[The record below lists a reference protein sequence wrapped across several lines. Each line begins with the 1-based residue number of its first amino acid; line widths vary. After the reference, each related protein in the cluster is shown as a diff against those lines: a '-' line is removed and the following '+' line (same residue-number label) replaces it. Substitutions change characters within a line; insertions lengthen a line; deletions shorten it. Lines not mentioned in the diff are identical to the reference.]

1 MDIWWLLQQQS
12 QRYVL
17 VINEAGGIITIT
29 GTTSDA
35 QISDILVGYE
45 LADGTE
51 GRLSGVTVGGD
62 ATSGFTVPNLP

>member
-1 MDIWWLLQQQS
+1 M
-12 QRYVL
+12 
-17 VINEAGGIITIT
+17 INEAGGIITIT

-51 GRLSGVTVGGD
+51 GALSGVTVV
-62 ATSGFTVPNLP
+62 AMRRVASLFLCLLYKARFQTFRL